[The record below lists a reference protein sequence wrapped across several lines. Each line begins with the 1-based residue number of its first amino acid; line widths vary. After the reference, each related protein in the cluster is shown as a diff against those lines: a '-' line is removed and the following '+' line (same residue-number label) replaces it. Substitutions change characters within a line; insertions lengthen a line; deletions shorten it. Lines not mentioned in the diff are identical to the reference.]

1 MAPKVGLPNALTLA
15 CLGLSFAIIGA
26 AGQGETALGL
36 RLLAFCLLAD
46 GLAGRAAKR
55 PGASTELGAELDS
68 LGALLAYGVAAPL
81 LAFTAGLEAWGWQ
94 GWALCG
100 ALALACGL
108 RLARDNADSPDFPH
122 YQGLP
127 PAASAF
133 VMGGALAQGVGGLV
147 LALLILGACVL
158 MLSPLRYPRLKLPL
172 PLLAPLGLLLAAA
185 ALGWQPAWL
194 GLAAVGLAY
203 ALAAWA
209 FALPSAA
216 DTAPTQG

>member
-158 MLSPLRYPRLKLPL
+158 MLSPLRYPRLKLPV
-172 PLLAPLGLLLAAA
+172 PLMAPLGLLLASA
-185 ALGWQPAWL
+185 ALGWQGAWL
-194 GLAAVGLAY
+194 GLAAIGLGY
-203 ALAAWA
+203 SLAAWA
-209 FALPSAA
+209 FALPAA
-216 DTAPTQG
+216 DPAPTQS